1 MTLLMV
7 FEKLLTQPFQAD
19 LFRVMYQM
27 LIKIEGSTQQ
37 STMTLILA
45 NNLLGVGEMNSNTIM
60 MVET

>member
-1 MTLLMV
+1 MTCLMV